1 LAWFASQLRMWH
13 NDHMSIEKVSTQLAN
28 LPPAWMSRV
37 SGGGGAMGNAAEIRK
52 MLGEPLPQLVD
63 PNSLSKGIAAFFGP
77 RGLLE
82 RLRRKL
88 SLISRKKGGKIL
100 PAKNT
105 IASVDEDD
113 NLYVGVDFLE
123 QFGEDEDLIAG
134 ILAHEWGHMM
144 SDLPRKV
151 DWSHLTWDQLHAL
164 RRDEEGDAD
173 GFAGR
178 AMFLMGYSPK
188 AMVGFL
194 KEMDRRRK
202 NKKIPCHKYHNHATR
217 AAILMESY
225 EAERRAYNFA
235 KRLFFNENKTPG
247 VKIGRII
254 GSG

>member
-1 LAWFASQLRMWH
+1 
-13 NDHMSIEKVSTQLAN
+13 MSIEKVNTQLVG

-37 SGGGGAMGNAAEIRK
+37 GGRGGAMGNAAEIRK
-52 MLGEPLPQLVD
+52 MLGEPMPLLVD
-63 PNSLSKGIAAFFGP
+63 PKTLSKEVAAFFGP
-77 RGLLE
+77 RGMLE

-123 QFGEDEDLIAG
+123 RCGGDETLIAG

-151 DWSHLTWDQLHAL
+151 DWSHLSWDELHAL

-178 AMFLMGYSPK
+178 AMFLMGYSPE
-188 AMVGFL
+188 AMVAFL
-194 KEMDRRRK
+194 KENDRRRK
-202 NKKIPCHKYHNHATR
+202 EKKLPCHTYHNHATR
-217 AAILMESY
+217 AAILRESY
-225 EAERRAYNFA
+225 EAERKAMEFA
-235 KRLFFNENKTPG
+235 KQLFFRRGLSTG
-247 VKIGRII
+247 VKVGRVI